1 MHVFRMPA
9 CVLLTAALVTGAA
22 SAQVTSSAS
31 EKQLRARA
39 EAAVKAMK
47 EGRFDEAAASYRS
60 LLKTLPN
67 NPDLLSDL
75 ATAEAMG
82 GHQAQAVATLRTLTR
97 VAPKVPR
104 AWYSL
109 GHAYNALA
117 QDAIGTFNDRAEDQ
131 PWRQLLLADAL
142 MSDGRL
148 TDAFAL
154 YRSALEALPS
164 MTAIHEWIARIYEQT
179 GHQDWAARERAA
191 LPSAA
196 DCASP
201 KTPVLSEPQ
210 ASRRVFCDFRA
221 ERYRT
226 VLDAV
231 SQRSDPASRYWQARA
246 AVELARA
253 TFKQLDTLPDSRERR
268 EVRATMARA
277 ERRYADAIADL
288 QAALKLAP
296 GDPDLLNDLGTTYYF
311 AKDYDKAVATLL
323 PLVKTSANDPHLLAT
338 CGDALLQL
346 QRIEEAI
353 PLLQRSADL
362 DTSDPAV
369 RLSLARAYIAKDYF
383 AAAIPL
389 LELDLGDDTDGSV
402 HVQLARAYKG
412 VGNEEKA
419 AQLLT
424 KSQELQKAAQERS
437 ATKGLR
443 TITPPK

>member
-1 MHVFRMPA
+1 MHVLRIPA

-22 SAQVTSSAS
+22 SAQVTSAQA
-31 EKQLRARA
+31 ERQLRARA
-39 EAAVKAMK
+39 DSAVKAMK
-47 EGRFDEAAASYRS
+47 EGRFDDAAASYRS
-60 LLKTLPN
+60 LLKSLPN
-67 NPDLLSDL
+67 NADLLSDL
-75 ATAEAMG
+75 ATAQAMG
-82 GHQAQAVATLRTLTR
+82 GHHTDAVATLRTLTR
-97 VAPKVPR
+97 VAPARPR

-109 GHAYNALA
+109 GHAYNQLA
-117 QDAIGTFNDRAEDQ
+117 QSAMSTFNDRPEDQ

-154 YRSALEALPS
+154 YRSTLEALPS

-179 GHQDWAARERAA
+179 GHRDWAAQERTA

-196 DCASP
+196 ECASA
-201 KTPVLSEPQ
+201 KGL
-210 ASRRVFCDFRA
+210 ANRRIFCEFRA
-221 ERYRT
+221 ERYRAA
-226 VLDAV
+226 LDGAAG
-231 SQRSDPASRYWQARA
+231 SDPESRYWQARA

-253 TFKQLDTLPDSRERR
+253 AFNQLDALPDSRERR

-277 ERRYADAIADL
+277 ERRYGDSIAEL

-311 AKDYDKAVATLL
+311 AKQYEKAVDTLL
-323 PLVKTSANDPHLLAT
+323 PLVKAHQDDPRLLAT

-346 QRIEEAI
+346 QRIDDAI
-353 PLLQRSADL
+353 ALLQRSAQL
-362 DTSDPAV
+362 DTFDPAV

-389 LELDLGDDTDGSV
+389 LELDLPDDSDGSV

-412 VGNEEKA
+412 VGNEEKS
-419 AQLLT
+419 AQLLQR
-424 KSQELQKAAQERS
+424 SQELQKAAQERN
-437 ATKGLR
+437 AAKGQR

>member
-1 MHVFRMPA
+1 MQVFRIPA

-22 SAQVTSSAS
+22 SAQVASAQA
-31 EKQLRARA
+31 ERQLRARA
-39 EAAVKAMK
+39 DAAVKAMK
-47 EGRFDEAAASYRS
+47 EGRFDDAAASYRS
-60 LLKTLPN
+60 LLKALPN

-75 ATAEAMG
+75 ATAQAMG
-82 GHQAQAVATLRTLTR
+82 GHQADAVATLRTLTR
-97 VAPKVPR
+97 VAPARPR

-109 GHAYNALA
+109 GHAYNQLA
-117 QDAIGTFNDRAEDQ
+117 QDSMSTFNDRPGDQ

-154 YRSALEALPS
+154 YRSTLEAVPS
-164 MTAIHEWIARIYEQT
+164 MMAIHEWIARIYEQT
-179 GHQDWAARERAA
+179 GHQDWAAKERAA

-196 DCASP
+196 ECASP
-201 KTPVLSEPQ
+201 KTPALSEPQ

-221 ERYRT
+221 ARYRAA
-226 VLDAV
+226 LDGAAAG
-231 SQRSDPASRYWQARA
+231 SDPESRYWQARA

-253 TFKQLDTLPDSRERR
+253 AFNQLDALPDSRERR

-277 ERRYADAIADL
+277 ERRYGDAIIEL

-296 GDPDLLNDLGTTYYF
+296 GDPDLMNDLGTTYYF
-311 AKDYDKAVATLL
+311 AKQYDKAVATLL
-323 PLVKTSANDPHLLAT
+323 PLVKTHQDDPRLLAT

-346 QRIEEAI
+346 QRIDDAI
-353 PLLQRSADL
+353 PLLQRSAAL
-362 DTSDPAV
+362 DTFDPAV
-369 RLSLARAYIAKDYF
+369 RLSLAGAYIAKDYF

-389 LELDLGDDTDGSV
+389 LELDLAEDTDGSV

-412 VGNEEKA
+412 VGNEEKS
-419 AQLLT
+419 AQLLQR
-424 KSQELQKAAQERS
+424 SQELQKAAQERS
-437 ATKGLR
+437 AAKGQR

>member
-1 MHVFRMPA
+1 MVDRRIPSSVFLAVALFTSVASGQVAPA
-9 CVLLTAALVTGAA
+9 QA
-22 SAQVTSSAS
+22 

-39 EAAVKAMK
+39 DAAVKAMN
-47 EGRFDEAAASYRS
+47 EGRFDDAAAVYRS

-67 NPDLLSDL
+67 NAALLSDL
-75 ATAEAMG
+75 ATALAMG
-82 GHQAQAVATLRTLTR
+82 GHPAETVDTLRRLTR
-97 VAPKVPR
+97 VSPTAPR

-109 GHAYNALA
+109 GQAYNELA
-117 QDAIGTFNDRAEDQ
+117 QEAMATFNDRAEDE
-131 PWRQLLLADAL
+131 PWRQLLVADAL

-154 YRSALEALPS
+154 YRSTLERMPS
-164 MTAIHEWIARIYEQT
+164 MSGIHESIARIYEQT
-179 GHQDWAARERAA
+179 GHRDWAAQERAA
-191 LPSAA
+191 APLSPAE
-196 DCASP
+196 CAKRKP
-201 KTPVLSEPQ
+201 LCE
-210 ASRRVFCDFRA
+210 FRA
-221 ERYRT
+221 ARYRAA
-226 VLDAV
+226 LDAA
-231 SQRSDPASRYWQARA
+231 STGSDAESRYWKARA
-246 AVELARA
+246 AVELAREA
-253 TFKQLDTLPDSRERR
+253 FKRLDTLPDSRERR
-268 EVRATMARA
+268 EMRATMARA
-277 ERRYADAIADL
+277 ERRYADAIAEL

-296 GDPDLLNDLGTTYYF
+296 RDPDLLHDLGTTYYF
-311 AKDYDKAVATLL
+311 AKEYDKAVATLA
-323 PLVKTSANDPHLLAT
+323 PLVKTHPDDPRLLAT

-353 PLLQRSADL
+353 PLLQRSAEL
-362 DTSDPAV
+362 DTSASAV